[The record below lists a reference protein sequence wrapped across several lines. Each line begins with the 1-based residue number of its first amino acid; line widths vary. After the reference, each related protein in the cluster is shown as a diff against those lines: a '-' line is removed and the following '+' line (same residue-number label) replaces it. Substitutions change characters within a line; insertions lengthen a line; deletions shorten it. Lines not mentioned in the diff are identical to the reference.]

1 MKIFR
6 DRVAVVTGG
15 ASGLGRAMALRFARE
30 GMKIVLA
37 DVEQDALGRT
47 EKEFRDAGHTVL
59 AVRTDVSK
67 GRDVDAL
74 ADKAFSAFGGVHILC
89 NNAGVAP
96 GGTIWEQS
104 EKDWE
109 WTLGVNV
116 WGVIHGIRAFVPRM
130 LEQNVEGHVVNT
142 ASVAGLLSPPGMAM
156 YCVSKHSVV
165 TMTECLHH
173 DLLEAGAKIRA
184 SVLCPAFVPTGISDS
199 ERNRPDALRERK
211 AKSQSDLQREEQLRH
226 AVTSGRS
233 SAGDRNAHAGHP
245 ARARSD
251 QYAQPALGR
260 RAPGQ
265 QNHAHRHR
273 DQRQGEQHLQEFFEH
288 GISLPLNCG
297 QAGPRSP
304 AALRVHIY
312 FMPHPGEDEARP
324 RWRAQPVSVSAA
336 FRIFC
341 FGDRDTSSSR

>member
-1 MKIFR
+1 MPHARIGRMKIFK

-37 DVEQDALGRT
+37 DVEKDALGRT
-47 EKEFRDAGHTVL
+47 EKEFKDAGHPVL

-74 ADKAFSAFGGVHILC
+74 ADKAFRTFGGVHILC

-165 TMTECLHH
+165 TMTECLHQ
-173 DLLEAGAKIRA
+173 DLTAFGAKIRA

-199 ERNRPDALRERK
+199 ERNRPDALRVEK
-211 AKSQSDLQREEQLRH
+211 EKSQADLQREERLRH
-226 AVTSGRS
+226 AVKSGRI
-233 SAGDRNAHAGHP
+233 SAEQVADLVFQAIEADKFYILPHQKIKP
-245 ARARSD
+245 AIEIRMQD
-251 QYAQPALGR
+251 ILLE
-260 RAPGQ
+260 
-265 QNHAHRHR
+265 R
-273 DQRQGEQHLQEFFEH
+273 D
-288 GISLPLNCG
+288 PTNTLNK
-297 QAGPRSP
+297 R
-304 AALRVHIY
+304 
-312 FMPHPGEDEARP
+312 
-324 RWRAQPVSVSAA
+324 
-336 FRIFC
+336 
-341 FGDRDTSSSR
+341 